1 MIKQKFKEYGTYAL
15 MNPFDAA
22 VGASLYVVAVCAS
35 MSMFMCA
42 CMFGYA
48 LIKMVIPH

>member
-1 MIKQKFKEYGTYAL
+1 MIKQKIKQYGAYAL

-22 VGASLYVVAVCAS
+22 VGASLYVVTVCAS
-35 MSMFMCA
+35 VSVFMCA

-48 LIKMVIPH
+48 LIDMVIPG